1 MKQKNIIKIISIIP
15 AIIIALSVT
24 YLYKTNYANNN
35 FFQFMHTVSDKNY
48 FSYSEAQK
56 EIRKSAQKS
65 FICNIEKPI
74 DSENFLDLLLYFKKS
89 GAKRIIIESNSA
101 LISKYNKIDEI
112 NNLFSENPELFIE
125 TLCWDNAKSL
135 TSHNSDTNINSLFS
149 MRNHFPLSFTAK
161 NQPVPNLL
169 YAKKLHFCP
178 FTQNTGTM
186 QDFLFRLD
194 KKYVITLPFA
204 LYAAK
209 YDLKLSDLRFEDG
222 KILINDKTFYY
233 DSQARFAFKKGFIPH
248 KKAEMFSAKD
258 KEKVDIS
265 DAFVFITGTNYKYS
279 ESGNYKWISTVLGQ
293 LQLLEKSDSMIFLPS
308 YISLI
313 LSLMM
318 LIIIFFLTI
327 WIKSYL
333 PAFLVLCTCL
343 FGNIILYFFTANF
356 WCLNYPLAGC
366 LLGAISGFICGMITL
381 ICFFTLCRFEVFK
394 IFKYSASNSLQR
406 KIAQDITDKKTDLSS
421 KRIKA
426 TFIQCKISNL
436 SSNNT
441 DSEEFLIH
449 KNNIANNIENII
461 QKNDGITNEVLCG
474 YYSEIFSERQYIF
487 NAVNTLKQLNQ
498 RAFGKHLTIALHYNN
513 EYFGYTK
520 HIYNKNKSYLEYK
533 PLGNSQNITA
543 KMIRFAEKFGIK
555 NVISASMLK
564 AITDNGDIKLP
575 VRQLDRVKIKNIPFS
590 ERLFEVIS
598 EEEFKQKESLI
609 GFFHTG
615 LKLFEQQ
622 KWKEAAE
629 YFSTCLKIEK
639 TDIPSA
645 IYLQRCKKFI
655 ITSPKENWEGI
666 YEID

>member
-1 MKQKNIIKIISIIP
+1 MKQKNMIKIISIIP
-15 AIIIALSVT
+15 AIIIALSIT

-35 FFQFMHTVSDKNY
+35 IFQFMHTISDRNHL
-48 FSYSEAQK
+48 SLPDAQK
-56 EIRKSAQKS
+56 EARKYSQKS
-65 FICNIEKPI
+65 LICNIEKPI
-74 DSENFLDLLLYFKKS
+74 DSETFLDLLLYLKKS
-89 GAKRIIIESNSA
+89 GAKRIIIESDCT

-135 TSHNSDTNINSLFS
+135 TSHNIDTNINSLFS

-161 NQPVPNLL
+161 NQPQPNLL

-233 DSQARFAFKKGFIPH
+233 DSQARFAFKKGFVPY
-248 KKAEMFSAKD
+248 KKAEIFSAKD
-258 KEKVDIS
+258 KEKVDVS
-265 DAFVFITGTNYKYS
+265 DSFVFIIGTNYKYS
-279 ESGNYKWISTVLGQ
+279 ESGNYNWVSTVLGQ
-293 LQLLEKSDSMIFLPS
+293 LQLMEKSDSMIFLPS

-318 LIIIFFLTI
+318 FIIIFFLTI
-327 WIKSYL
+327 WIKSSL

-343 FGNIILYFFTANF
+343 FGNFILYFFTANF
-356 WCLNYPLAGC
+356 WCLNYPLAGSQ
-366 LLGAISGFICGMITL
+366 LAAISGFICGIVTL
-381 ICFFTLCRFEVFK
+381 ICFLTLYRFEVFK
-394 IFKYSASNSLQR
+394 IFKYSAGNSLQK
-406 KIAQDITDKKTDLSS
+406 KIAQNIADKKITLTSE
-421 KRIKA
+421 RIKT

-449 KNNIANNIENII
+449 KNDIANNIENII
-461 QKNDGITNEVLCG
+461 QKNDGITNTALCG
-474 YYSEIFSERQYIF
+474 YYSEIFNEKENIS
-487 NAVNTLKQLNQ
+487 NAINTLNQLSQ
-498 RAFGKHLTIALHYNN
+498 RAFGKHLTISLHYGN

-520 HIYNKNKSYLEYK
+520 RIYNKNKSYLEYK
-533 PLGNSQNITA
+533 PLGNSQNITD
-543 KMIRFAEKFGIK
+543 KMIKFAEKFGIK
-555 NVISASMLK
+555 TVVSASMLK
-564 AITDNGDIKLP
+564 AITDNSEIKLQ
-575 VRQLDRVKIKNIPFS
+575 VRQLDKVKVKNIPFS
-590 ERLFEVIS
+590 ERLFEVLS
-598 EEEFKQKESLI
+598 EEEFKQKENLI
-609 GFFHTG
+609 NFFHTG

-629 YFSTCLKIEK
+629 YFSRCLKIEK
-639 TDIPSA
+639 TDIPA
-645 IYLQRCKKFI
+645 VIYLQRCKKFI
-655 ITSPKENWEGI
+655 VTSPKENWDGI